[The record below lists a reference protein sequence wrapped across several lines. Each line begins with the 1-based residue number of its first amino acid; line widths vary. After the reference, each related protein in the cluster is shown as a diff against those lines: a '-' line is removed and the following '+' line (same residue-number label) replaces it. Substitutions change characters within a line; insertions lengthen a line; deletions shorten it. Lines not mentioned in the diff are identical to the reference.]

1 VTGLRKICRFLHRE
15 IAYFAVGLTVIYA
28 VSGIAVNHIDS
39 WNPSY
44 RLGRDELH
52 IEPVPAGDTAAMAA
66 TVLERLAPPEP
77 VQTVWWASPDQLRII
92 VEGATYDVEPATGR
106 VLRDGIKPRPL
117 FRDLNY
123 LHLNHGKGLWTWIA
137 DVYAGALAVLA
148 LTGIFLAKGSQGLAG
163 RGGIWLALGVA
174 LPVAYLVVERYL

>member
-1 VTGLRKICRFLHRE
+1 VTGFRKICRFLHRE

-44 RLGRDELH
+44 RIGRDELH
-52 IEPVPAGDTAAMAA
+52 IEPVPAGDTEAVTAI
-66 TVLERLAPPEP
+66 VLERLAPPEP
-77 VQTVWWASPDQLRII
+77 VKTVWWASPDQLRII
-92 VEGATYDVEPATGR
+92 VEGATYDVEPASGR
-106 VLRDGIKPRPL
+106 VLRDGVKARPFFL
-117 FRDLNY
+117 DANY

-137 DVYAGALAVLA
+137 DIFGVALAVLA

-174 LPVAYLVVERYL
+174 LPLVYIVVERYL